1 MTTIAIGSTIIGKS
15 GKKLIVDRIEGNTVY
30 SGDLK
35 ILASAVVR
43 VIPPLTKFKLGDRVT
58 YIGSEFYLKK
68 QYAGVLEVWEI
79 SPRDDGYTCLKP
91 DGRATSWIEFED
103 LELLAIESN

>member
-58 YIGSEFYLKK
+58 YIGSDFSLKK
-68 QYAGVLEVWEI
+68 QYARGLKVWKI
-79 SPRDDGYTCLKP
+79 SPWDGYTCLKP
-91 DGRATSWIEFED
+91 DGRLTSWVKFED
-103 LELLAIESN
+103 LELSAIESN